1 MINRKSIQFSYI
13 ERIIQRFQQSLEQSD
28 SFFYSPICHFANYTA
43 ANLIG
48 DQLNDA
54 NTKIN
59 WVFSRQKMN
68 STSESNSNNNLF
80 FANHVAGILWHS
92 VSVINVCQTI
102 DLSRA
107 ITDIYYSQ
115 THKGCFV
122 SLFLSLT
129 HSHPCFV

>member
-59 WVFSRQKMN
+59 WVFSRQKN
-68 STSESNSNNNLF
+68 EFNFWKQQQQQSF
-80 FANHVAGILWHS
+80 FRKSRSRHRMTFS
-92 VSVINVCQTI
+92 VG
-102 DLSRA
+102 D
-107 ITDIYYSQ
+107 
-115 THKGCFV
+115 
-122 SLFLSLT
+122 
-129 HSHPCFV
+129 